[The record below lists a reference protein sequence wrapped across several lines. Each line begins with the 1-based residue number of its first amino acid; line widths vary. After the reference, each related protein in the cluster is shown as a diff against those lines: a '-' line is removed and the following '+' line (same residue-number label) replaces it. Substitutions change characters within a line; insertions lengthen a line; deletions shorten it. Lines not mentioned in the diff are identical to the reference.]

1 MTTVFLKTGNKKYG
15 SKGFTLIELM
25 IVVAIVGIIA
35 AIAYPSYSQQVQ
47 QTRRAEGKSELLEI
61 LQAQERL
68 YSINNEYSLDLTVQG
83 LDYASVGN
91 VPSERGYYLITAALC
106 VGGAPINQCVR
117 LDAVPA
123 AVQVGDP
130 CGTLSIDSRGT
141 KTRDG
146 VAPFNRCW

>member
-1 MTTVFLKTGNKKYG
+1 MTILFLKTCNKKH
-15 SKGFTLIELM
+15 SNKGFTLIELM
-25 IVVAIVGIIA
+25 IVVAVVGIIA

-47 QTRRAEGKSELLEI
+47 QTRRAEGKSELLEV

-68 YSINNEYSLDLTVQG
+68 YSISNSYSLDLTVPG
-83 LDYASVGN
+83 LRYASVGN
-91 VPSERGYYLITAALC
+91 VPSERGYYLISAFQC
-106 VGGAPINQCVR
+106 VGGAPIDQCVR

-130 CGTLSIDSRGT
+130 CGTLSIDSRGN